1 MKNLALFAAGA
12 VALALATPASASG
25 VIYTGNYLQVS
36 VSDRGTFGQGGNL
49 SPAFVHDPTGTGS
62 FNLSTDYIS
71 PGTPHDGFSVV
82 SDQTGFVWNGNAG
95 GTGFGTGAVTTLAG
109 IDARGYANAAR
120 WTGGIAGLLT
130 ITNSYFFNPGD
141 ERVLIET
148 SIVALSDLTNL
159 AFGRSVDP
167 DSGGSVSINQRG
179 NATLGVDDFVGS
191 ESTTNGRTLA
201 LVNIDDSGFDHTTQI
216 NSYCCGNINPNF
228 VLGHTNGDMGNSS
241 NGDNGLNL
249 AYDIGS
255 LSTGS
260 TATFQYAYAA
270 GLGLDE
276 IVVPPPSGAVP
287 EPSTWLMLIVGFM
300 GIGGAMRA
308 QKRRENVTVRYA

>member
-1 MKNLALFAAGA
+1 MRNLVLYAAGA
-12 VALALATPASASG
+12 ATLALATPANAAG
-25 VIYTGNYLQVS
+25 IILTGDYLQVS
-36 VSDRGTFGQGGNL
+36 VSDRGTFGQGGGTV
-49 SPAFVHDPTGTGS
+49 PAFVHDPTGSGTFDLG
-62 FNLSTDYIS
+62 TDYIA
-71 PGTPHDGFSVV
+71 PGVPHDGFSLI
-82 SDQTGFVWNGNAG
+82 SDQFGFTENDNDF
-95 GTGFGTGAVTTLAG
+95 TTDIFGTVTTLVG
-109 IDARGYANAAR
+109 LDARGYANAAS
-120 WTGGIAGLLT
+120 WTGTFGDFLT

-159 AFGRSVDP
+159 AFARSVDP
-167 DSGGSVSINQRG
+167 DSGTTSSINERG

-191 ESTTNGRTLA
+191 ESTANGRTLA

-216 NSYCCGNINPNF
+216 NGDCCDNINPYT
-228 VLGHTNGDMGNSS
+228 VLSHTGDDRGNSS
-241 NGDNGLNL
+241 TGDHGLNL

-270 GLGLDE
+270 GLGLDD
-276 IVVPPPSGAVP
+276 IVIPPPTGAVP
-287 EPSTWLMLIVGFM
+287 EPSTWLMMILGF
-300 GIGGAMRA
+300 GLVGGAMRA

>member
-1 MKNLALFAAGA
+1 MKTLALFAAGA
-12 VALALATPASASG
+12 AALAVATPASASG

-36 VSDRGTFGQGGNL
+36 VSDRGTFGQVGNV
-49 SPAFVHDPTGTGS
+49 SPAFVHDPTGTGT
-62 FNLSTDYIS
+62 FDLSTDYIS
-71 PGTPHDGFSVV
+71 PGTPHDGFSMI
-82 SDQTGFVWNGNAG
+82 SDQFGFTENGNAF
-95 GTGFGTGAVTTLAG
+95 GTGFGTGVVTTLVGAA
-109 IDARGYANAAR
+109 ARGYANAAS
-120 WTGGIAGLLT
+120 WTGGLTGLLT
-130 ITNSYFFNPGD
+130 VTNSYFFNPGD

-167 DSGGSVSINQRG
+167 DSGGTISINQRG

-191 ESTTNGRTLA
+191 ESATNGRTLA
-201 LVNIDDSGFDHTTQI
+201 LVNIDDSGFGHTTQI
-216 NSYCCGNINPNF
+216 NGFCCGNINPYD
-228 VLGHTNGDMGNSS
+228 VLAHTGSDLGDSS
-241 NGDNGLNL
+241 TGDHGLNL
-249 AYDIGS
+249 AYNIGS
-255 LSTGS
+255 LSAGS

-270 GLGLDE
+270 GLGLDD
-276 IVVPPPSGAVP
+276 IVIPPPDGAVP